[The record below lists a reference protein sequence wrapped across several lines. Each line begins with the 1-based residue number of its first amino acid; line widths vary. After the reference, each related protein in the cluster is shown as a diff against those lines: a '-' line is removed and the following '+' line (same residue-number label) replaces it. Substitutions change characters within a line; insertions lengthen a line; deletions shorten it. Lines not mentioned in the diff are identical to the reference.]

1 MKHDIDRE
9 IADATASYPKTI
21 YRPPAVAIGSWWFHD
36 IWGVVQVIGMRIS
49 WCGDTEVRLWFRGN
63 SRRAVCPWW
72 DAKAFR
78 QEFSTYSQ
86 QPCPYSD
93 KSPIREAQGGRA

>member
-9 IADATASYPKTI
+9 IAEATAAHPATSK
-21 YRPPAVAIGSWWFHD
+21 RPPAVTIGSWWFND
-36 IWGVVQVIGMRIS
+36 IWGVVQVLSMQIS

-63 SRRAVCPWW
+63 GRGYAWW
-72 DAKAFR
+72 EAKAFR
-78 QEFSTYSQ
+78 QTFSTYSQ

-93 KSPIREAQGGRA
+93 KARYPAARYAGAR